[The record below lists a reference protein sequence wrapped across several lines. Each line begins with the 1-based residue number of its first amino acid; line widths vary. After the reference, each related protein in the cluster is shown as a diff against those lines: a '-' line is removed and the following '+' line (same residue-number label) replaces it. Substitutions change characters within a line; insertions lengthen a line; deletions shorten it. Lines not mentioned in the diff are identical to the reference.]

1 MAVPGAAN
9 HAAIKPIQPIR
20 MCPIVLDRAQAP
32 LVPNYRVIMAGQVWG
47 GMVAP
52 RVSSAPANPAAA
64 PPTEAPLRLPSLA
77 VHIVAVGT
85 VRPGTKLARDAVG
98 QRERIESQEQFR
110 FALHLARAF
119 HLCNRARHIA
129 A

>member
-1 MAVPGAAN
+1 MAVPGAPN
-9 HAAIKPIQPIR
+9 HAAINPTQPIR

-32 LVPNYRVIMAGQVWG
+32 LVPNYRVIMAGEGCG
-47 GMVAP
+47 GGGGA
-52 RVSSAPANPAAA
+52 RGSSAPPHPAAR

-110 FALHLARAF
+110 FALH
-119 HLCNRARHIA
+119 
-129 A
+129 

>member
-1 MAVPGAAN
+1 
-9 HAAIKPIQPIR
+9 
-20 MCPIVLDRAQAP
+20 
-32 LVPNYRVIMAGQVWG
+32 
-47 GMVAP
+47 MVAP

-129 A
+129 ALRNHDAPVLDDRESGFQIHPVAFRGDFGVEAVDQR